1 MKYLVMECHPAY
13 AVVLDEKGR
22 FLKVANLN
30 YEPGQT
36 VSSVIEM
43 KPRKAARRFGK
54 WLVAAASLASSLLIL
69 FFGAWQFLLVPYGS
83 VRLQINPDVLISVN
97 RLDYVVG
104 VEGLNQDGEDLVADF
119 EYRFKKLEAVTD
131 ELADLA
137 IKGGYLSDGGT
148 IWLDVRSSHES
159 WKQEA
164 QERLILSLDDHLG
177 GTVRIATGVPEENED
192 DIPPSES
199 ETSSQP
205 ETGFSPES
213 IVIPAAPPSQE
224 TTAPES
230 KPQTPPAVNIP
241 SEEDDDKDDDPD
253 HDDDDG
259 EADDEDDDDDGK
271 ADDEDD

>member
-13 AVVLDEKGR
+13 AVVLDEKEPLFESGEFKLRAGADR
-22 FLKVANLN
+22 FLRHRDETSQSRPAL
-30 YEPGQT
+30 
-36 VSSVIEM
+36 
-43 KPRKAARRFGK
+43 RK

-104 VEGLNQDGEDLVADF
+104 VEGLNQDGGGSGR
-119 EYRFKKLEAVTD
+119 RFRISLQKT
-131 ELADLA
+131 
-137 IKGGYLSDGGT
+137 GGSDGRTG
-148 IWLDVRSSHES
+148 RSGHQRRLFIG
-159 WKQEA
+159 WRHHLARRPFLPRKLKQEA

-192 DIPPSES
+192 DIPPAES

-230 KPQTPPAVNIP
+230 KPQTPPANTRSSV
-241 SEEDDDKDDDPD
+241 EDDDEDDDPD

-259 EADDEDDDDDGK
+259 EADDDDDDDDGK
-271 ADDEDD
+271 DDDEDD

>member
-83 VRLQINPDVLISVN
+83 VRLQI
-97 RLDYVVG
+97 
-104 VEGLNQDGEDLVADF
+104 ADF

-241 SEEDDDKDDDPD
+241 SEEDDDE
-253 HDDDDG
+253 DDG